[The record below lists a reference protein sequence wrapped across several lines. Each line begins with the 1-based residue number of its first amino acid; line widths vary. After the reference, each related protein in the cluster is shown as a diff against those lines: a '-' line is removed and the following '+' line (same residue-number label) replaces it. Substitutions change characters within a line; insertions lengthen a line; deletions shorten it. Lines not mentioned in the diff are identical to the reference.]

1 VNEADVVFV
10 LDSSGSID
18 ADDFSQI
25 LDFVSRLVDNFDV
38 EGGAIRVGVVTYA
51 DDVQSAST
59 FNLNQYSTRQA
70 VKVSAAAKEP
80 IFLIYANYMQQ
91 WMPYR
96 FLLMHIVR

>member
-1 VNEADVVFV
+1 VVTFWVCEACVNEADVVFV

-70 VKVSAAAKEP
+70 VKVSAIFSNLCKLHAAVDA
-80 IFLIYANYMQQ
+80 L
-91 WMPYR
+91 
-96 FLLMHIVR
+96 